1 MKFQTLI
8 PLRFETSQ
16 GVIELKPGDTF
27 EPKDEE
33 AIRWLLIDGRVR
45 PLSDV
50 MAEKYREL
58 TGWLH
63 QFDLTVDELKETL
76 PGLYQDIQDAIESLD
91 NSFVTEDL
99 AAFQDAFNKVR
110 ELYTEALF
118 KDGRRVAVKVWSE
131 ILHAYLWVV
140 ETDKDMHSLSSQG
153 IKEVIYTA
161 DEIKRLK
168 GLSNDS
174 LKEVH
179 KAKEVFESSRIEEIK
194 PKNGLA

>member
-1 MKFQTLI
+1 
-8 PLRFETSQ
+8 
-16 GVIELKPGDTF
+16 
-27 EPKDEE
+27 
-33 AIRWLLIDGRVR
+33 
-45 PLSDV
+45 
-50 MAEKYREL
+50 
-58 TGWLH
+58 
-63 QFDLTVDELKETL
+63 
-76 PGLYQDIQDAIESLD
+76 AIESLD

-153 IKEVIYTA
+153 ASEAIYTA

-168 GLSNDS
+168 GLSKDS
-174 LKEVH
+174 LEEIHRIKET
-179 KAKEVFESSRIEEIK
+179 FEDSRIEEIK